1 MPAWKPEALVLSALP
16 GYLGK
21 RNAFPGRG
29 GYQGTKSPSL
39 PWTEGSASALLCT
52 LGKGKNT
59 ARRQAGKQETPI
71 LHG

>member
-1 MPAWKPEALVLSALP
+1 MSAWKSEALVLSALP

-39 PWTEGSASALLCT
+39 PWTEGSASART

-71 LHG
+71 LRW